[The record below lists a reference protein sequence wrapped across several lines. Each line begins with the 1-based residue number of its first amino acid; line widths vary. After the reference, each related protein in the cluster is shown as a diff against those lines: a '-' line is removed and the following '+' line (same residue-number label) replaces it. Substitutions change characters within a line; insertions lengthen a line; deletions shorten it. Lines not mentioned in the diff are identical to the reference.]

1 MHALPS
7 AFRKASAKQKAT
19 HEFQEFAGIFL
30 YLAFFF
36 CSLATYSMLL
46 LNKFH
51 VYYYNY
57 GAALINALVIAKV
70 ILIGE
75 YAHLGKKHETKPLLL
90 SAMYKAFLFGL
101 LVLVFHLIEEGVR
114 LLIHGETVASALHQI
129 RIDDLLSRT
138 LVIFCTFIPLFAFR
152 ELQRVLGEDKF
163 RSLFFRTGAST
174 KSELLNMP

>member
-1 MHALPS
+1 MDS
-7 AFRKASAKQKAT
+7 ENSQKATLKQKAT

-51 VYYYNY
+51 VSYYNY

-75 YAHLGKKHETKPLLL
+75 YAHLGKRHETKPLLL
-90 SAMYKAFLFGL
+90 SAIYKASLFGL
-101 LVLVFHLIEEGVR
+101 LVFVFHLVEEGVR

-152 ELQRVLGEDKF
+152 ELQRVLGEVKF
-163 RSLFFRTGAST
+163 RALFFREGAPA
-174 KSELLNMP
+174 KSELLNIP